1 MDTGFAWDRIVR
13 SLALAG
19 TVVTVS
25 LTGCG
30 GSDPKKPAPAASTDQ
45 REILET
51 VDALQTAS
59 RQDDARTICREIFT
73 RNLARS
79 VQSASKHSC
88 EAEVHDSLTSPDAQ
102 LSIARK
108 IEIKGSQATTTIRER
123 NGNTSAI
130 TFLKESGRWRIER
143 VTPVKS
149 Q

>member
-1 MDTGFAWDRIVR
+1 MDTGFAWERIVR

-19 TVVTVS
+19 TVSVV
-25 LTGCG
+25 LAGCG
-30 GSDPKKPAPAASTDQ
+30 GSDSPKPAPAPSNDR

-51 VDALQTAS
+51 VDALQKAS
-59 RQDDARTICREIFT
+59 REDDARTICREIF
-73 RNLARS
+73 ARS
-79 VQSASKHSC
+79 LASSVESASKQSC

-102 LSIARK
+102 LSIGRK
-108 IEIKGSQATTTIRER
+108 IEIKGSRATTTIRER

-130 TFLKESGRWRIER
+130 AFLKESGRWRIER